1 MGTFDT
7 SDVDLSGQIAIVT
20 GGGRGLGRAMA
31 LALAAAQAKV
41 AVVARNQA
49 ELAQTV
55 DLIRQAGGH
64 GLGLQAD
71 VTDPQAVATM
81 VDAVEAQL
89 GPVDILVNSAGVPGV
104 PSPIWTANLDEWR
117 RALDVNVYGVVACTV
132 SVMRRMVERQR
143 GRIINIASG
152 AALAPIPNGSAYC
165 VSKAALARLTE
176 CVAVDGQAHGV
187 VAFAINPGS
196 VRTAMTDYLIESEAG
211 RTYLPWYREFILG
224 GGDVP
229 AELSANLVVLLASGR
244 ADSLSGRFIEVT
256 DDLDQLIAQAEQ
268 IVRDDLHTLRLR
280 KL

>member
-71 VTDPQAVATM
+71 VTDPQAVAAM

-132 SVMRRMVERQR
+132 SVMRRMVERHR

-176 CVAVDGQAHGV
+176 CVAVDGREHSV

-280 KL
+280 KV